1 MSHLIRVTKPDGRR
15 LAFDIQVMLLVIAM
29 VLVLGALATSL
40 EIHAVLL
47 ILTAVLGGCLVLQL
61 VVGRRHGISASNRWR
76 HLASHDALTGLP
88 NRATFIDRLE
98 RSWGRSGEVA
108 VLYIDLDGFKAVN
121 DTLGHAVGDDLLI
134 EVANRLSNGLRER
147 DVAARFGGDEFV
159 AFLADCGRADALD
172 VAERLRCMLSAPYHL
187 NGREVVIS
195 ASIGVCLPGVGVEPT
210 DAMHRADL
218 ALYRAKEDG
227 RDVVREFD
235 AGLAEDTD
243 LWHAAA
249 EELATALRHDRLR
262 LVYQPEV
269 DLVTGEV
276 VSVEALLRTDT
287 LSQSALPLDRLI
299 TALEERGLGTQLTEW
314 VLDHALADAAHWRSL
329 GWEGRVSINVSGR
342 ALGEGDLVAQVAH
355 ALCRHD
361 LPGEALTLEF
371 PESGLKGLREGSAR
385 VLDRLRDMGV
395 RATLDDFGS
404 GTSSLDLLRRFPWD
418 YLKVERSLV
427 TDDAGLAIP
436 LARLCGEL
444 GHVVIAEGI
453 ETNDQLDE
461 QRLAGVR
468 RGQGYLLAAPLRP
481 EDLQVVLAVGS
492 VVLPA

>member
-1 MSHLIRVTKPDGRR
+1 M
-15 LAFDIQVMLLVIAM
+15 
-29 VLVLGALATSL
+29 
-40 EIHAVLL
+40 
-47 ILTAVLGGCLVLQL
+47 
-61 VVGRRHGISASNRWR
+61 
-76 HLASHDALTGLP
+76 
-88 NRATFIDRLE
+88 
-98 RSWGRSGEVA
+98 
-108 VLYIDLDGFKAVN
+108 
-121 DTLGHAVGDDLLI
+121 
-134 EVANRLSNGLRER
+134 
-147 DVAARFGGDEFV
+147 
-159 AFLADCGRADALD
+159 
-172 VAERLRCMLSAPYHL
+172 
-187 NGREVVIS
+187 
-195 ASIGVCLPGVGVEPT
+195 
-210 DAMHRADL
+210 
-218 ALYRAKEDG
+218 
-227 RDVVREFD
+227 
-235 AGLAEDTD
+235 
-243 LWHAAA
+243 
-249 EELATALRHDRLR
+249 
-262 LVYQPEV
+262 
-269 DLVTGEV
+269 
-276 VSVEALLRTDT
+276 
-287 LSQSALPLDRLI
+287 PLDRLI

-314 VLDHALADAAHWRSL
+314 VLDHALADAAHWRTL
-329 GWEGRVSINVSGR
+329 GWDGRVSINVSGR

-355 ALCRHD
+355 ALRRHD